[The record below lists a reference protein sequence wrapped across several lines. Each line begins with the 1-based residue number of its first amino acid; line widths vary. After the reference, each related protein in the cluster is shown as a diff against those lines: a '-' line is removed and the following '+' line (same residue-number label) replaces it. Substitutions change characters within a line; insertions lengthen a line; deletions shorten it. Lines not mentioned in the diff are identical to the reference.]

1 VSFAVPAP
9 PADLPE
15 PNRAVLP
22 TGSMLHRVH
31 LSDFA
36 GASFNP
42 CRGRPTRFA
51 PIRRADGAC
60 VPSLYAGSSLDAAIF
75 ETVFHDIPAQARLKS
90 VPKQDVLAR
99 SHSILVTVRDQALVE
114 LRTPDLKKWGLDRHE
129 LVSAPA
135 AHYDRTARWAEA
147 IHRRFDDVDGLVWTS
162 NQCDPADAML
172 FFGDRVDNAGFTVVS
187 TRRGA
192 QDDSFLAD
200 VREAGLR
207 AGIVITL

>member
-9 PADLPE
+9 PADLPQ
-15 PNRAVLP
+15 PNRALLP
-22 TGSMLHRVH
+22 AGRVLHRVH
-31 LSDFA
+31 RSDFT

-42 CRGRPTRFA
+42 CQGRPTRFA
-51 PIRRADGAC
+51 PIRSADGAC

-75 ETVFHDIPAQARLKS
+75 ETVFHDIPARARLKT

-99 SHSILVTVRDQALVE
+99 GHSVLVAERDLALVE
-114 LRTPDLKKWGLDRHE
+114 LRAPDLKKWGLEHGE

-135 AHYDRTARWAEA
+135 AHYALTARWAEA

-162 NQCDPADAML
+162 NQCDPASAFL
-172 FFGDRVDNAGFTVVS
+172 LFGDRVDDAAFTVVS
-187 TRRGA
+187 TRNGA
-192 QDDSFLAD
+192 EDDSLLAD
-200 VREAGLR
+200 VRQAGLR